1 METRDTVFIAT
12 FAAITAAL
20 AVFPPMTLPVVGV
33 PITAQSLG
41 AILAGGV
48 LGARRGGLSMILFLI
63 LVAIGL
69 PLLSGGRGGFGVF
82 MRPTGGFLLGWVVT
96 AVVVGLLVERLWQRL
111 GYVTAFL
118 ADGRDRR
125 ALRDRHRRR
134 RARRLPASSI
144 CLAGALSFDSTTQ
157 HYRAVNVRLH
167 IRSRVCAP
175 LRSVPQPMVHS
186 SHPLS
191 VSER

>member
-82 MRPTGGFLLGWVVT
+82 MGPTGGFLLRWVVT
-96 AVVVGLLVERLWQRL
+96 SSSASWWNVSGNASAMSRPSSPTGGIVVLYGI
-111 GYVTAFL
+111 GIA
-118 ADGRDRR
+118 
-125 ALRDRHRRR
+125 
-134 RARRLPASSI
+134 
-144 CLAGALSFDSTTQ
+144 AGAQGGCRPQASAWRELC
-157 HYRAVNVRLH
+157 RL
-167 IRSRVCAP
+167 IPPRNIIV
-175 LRSVPQPMVHS
+175 
-186 SHPLS
+186 LS
-191 VSER
+191 V